1 MVTDEIRFADLMASS
16 IHDMKNALNLQ
27 VSALEQIARDC
38 QSRGDTATFDKL
50 GQVIYQTNHMSLGL
64 MELLSLYKLGDASY
78 PLDITQH
85 RVSEVIEEAVLHNQF
100 MMHSKGI
107 SVSVDCAPE
116 CFWYLDKELVKGVLL
131 NALNNAYQ
139 HTRDAIRI
147 SARQHPRHLE
157 LRVEDNGTGYS
168 DSMLHS
174 GDAGGD
180 QGVNFSTGSTGLGL
194 HFSRQV
200 AHLHKNAGAR
210 GQLRIENGGTLG
222 GGCFV
227 LTLP

>member
-1 MVTDEIRFADLMASS
+1 MVTDEFRFADLMASS

-38 QSRGDTATFDKL
+38 QDRGDTATFDKL

-85 RVSEVIEEAVLHNQF
+85 RVSDVIEEAVLHNQF

-107 SVSVDCAPE
+107 AVSADCAPE

-147 SARQHPRHLE
+147 TARQHPQHLE
-157 LRVEDNGTGYS
+157 LRVEDNGTGYP

-174 GDAGGD
+174 GDAGSD